1 MKLCVYFG
9 TFNPIHNA
17 HLAVANYVRSN
28 YDFDVILFVPA
39 YKPPHKE
46 IDDELAH
53 HRLNMVKMAIANESL
68 YNMSSIEY
76 SNSRFSYTYITIQEL
91 YKRYPGIEGKINFII
106 GSDAFREFDTWY
118 EAEELKK
125 IIKFIVFLREKDL
138 KLDYFDY
145 LKEQGYDFEMAKLPF
160 IDLSSRVI
168 RSRVKKGKPITGLVP
183 QNVIEYIREHELY
196 KPKPEAEENK
206 EATQDQPQEQTQE
219 QSQEQEQKPHKL
231 L

>member
-53 HRLNMVKMAIANESL
+53 HRLNMVKMAIAHEGS
-68 YNMSSIEY
+68 YNLSNIEY
-76 SNSRFSYTYITIQEL
+76 SNVRFSYTYLTIQEL
-91 YKRYPGIEGKINFII
+91 YKRYPAIEGKINFII
-106 GSDAFREFDTWY
+106 GSDAFKEFETWY

-125 IIKFIVFLREKDL
+125 LIKFIVFPREKDF
-138 KLDYFDY
+138 DIHYFDY
-145 LKEQGYDFEMAKLPF
+145 LKDKEYDFEIAKLPF

-168 RSRVKKGKPITGLVP
+168 RSRIKKGKAVTGLLP
-183 QNVIEYIREHELY
+183 QNVIEYIKENELY
-196 KPKPEAEENK
+196 KPKPENEESLENTFEQNSKINK
-206 EATQDQPQEQTQE
+206 F
-219 QSQEQEQKPHKL
+219 L
-231 L
+231 

>member
-17 HLAVANYVRSN
+17 HLAIASYVRSS

-53 HRLNMVKMAIANESL
+53 HRLNMVKMAIAHEGS
-68 YNMSSIEY
+68 YQMSNIEY

-91 YKRYPGIEGKINFII
+91 YKRYPAVEGKINFII
-106 GSDAFREFDTWY
+106 GSDAFKEFETWY

-125 IIKFIVFLREKDL
+125 LIKFIVFPREKDFNMN
-138 KLDYFDY
+138 YFDY
-145 LKEQGYDFEMAKLPF
+145 LKEREYDFEVAKLPF

-168 RSRVKKGKPITGLVP
+168 RSRVKKGKTIQGLVP
-183 QNVIEYIREHELY
+183 QNVIEYIKENKLY
-196 KPKPEAEENK
+196 LPKPEIEEENTEK
-206 EATQDQPQEQTQE
+206 TSEQE
-219 QSQEQEQKPHKL
+219 EQKPKKL

>member
-17 HLAVANYVRSN
+17 HLAVASYVRSN

-53 HRLNMVKMAIANESL
+53 HRLNMVKMAVAHESSF
-68 YNMSSIEY
+68 NFSNIEY
-76 SNSRFSYTYITIQEL
+76 SNSKFSYTYITIQEL
-91 YKRYPGIEGKINFII
+91 YKRYSAIEGKINFII
-106 GSDAFREFDTWY
+106 GSDAFKEFETWY

-125 IIKFIVFLREKDL
+125 LIKFIVFPREKDFDMR
-138 KLDYFDY
+138 KFDY
-145 LKEQGYDFEMAKLPF
+145 LKDKGYDFEIAKLPF

-168 RSRVKKGKPITGLVP
+168 RSRIKKGKPVTGLLP
-183 QNVIEYIREHELY
+183 QNVIEYIKENELY
-196 KPKPEAEENK
+196 KPKHEAEDEISDK
-206 EATQDQPQEQTQE
+206 IEE
-219 QSQEQEQKPHKL
+219 EQKPNKL

>member
-17 HLAVANYVRSN
+17 HLAVANYVRNN

-53 HRLNMVKMAIANESL
+53 HRLNMVKMAIAHESS
-68 YNMSSIEY
+68 YNLSNIEY
-76 SNSRFSYTYITIQEL
+76 SNVRFSYTYLTIQEL
-91 YKRYPGIEGKINFII
+91 YKRYPAIEGKINFII
-106 GSDAFREFDTWY
+106 GSDAFKEFETWY

-125 IIKFIVFLREKDL
+125 LIKFIVFPREKDF
-138 KLDYFDY
+138 DIHYFDY
-145 LKEQGYDFEMAKLPF
+145 LKDKEYDFEVAKLPF

-168 RSRVKKGKPITGLVP
+168 RSRIKKGKAVTGLLP
-183 QNVIEYIREHELY
+183 QNVIEYIKENELY
-196 KPKPEAEENK
+196 KPKPENEESLENTSEQNPKINK
-206 EATQDQPQEQTQE
+206 F
-219 QSQEQEQKPHKL
+219 L
-231 L
+231 

>member
-17 HLAVANYVRSN
+17 HLAIANYVRSN

-53 HRLNMVKMAIANESL
+53 HRLNMVKMAISHESL
-68 YNMSSIEY
+68 YNLSNIEY

-91 YKRYPGIEGKINFII
+91 YKRYPAIEGKINFII
-106 GSDAFREFDTWY
+106 GSDAFKEFETWY

-125 IIKFIVFLREKDL
+125 LIKFIVFIREKDL
-138 KLDYFDY
+138 KTDYFDY
-145 LKEQGYDFEMAKLPF
+145 LKDRDYDFEVAKLPF

-183 QNVIEYIREHELY
+183 QNVIDYIRENELY
-196 KPKPEAEENK
+196 LPKPETEEENAEKKAEE
-206 EATQDQPQEQTQE
+206 EQ
-219 QSQEQEQKPHKL
+219 QKPNKL